1 MVADVDADLEGQAE
15 TGSVEVEERNLLART
30 TVAARRRRVAVGLP
44 GLKGLH
50 ALVRVVD
57 DLRDHGVD
65 PRRILAVVN
74 RVGRNQRAKA
84 ELRRTFAALT
94 GDARPW
100 AGGPVFLPERRGL
113 DDLHRDGARL
123 PGSLTGPLV
132 GRGRAR
138 SSTAPGP
145 RRART
150 GMEPTPVTPGIA
162 RVVGRR
168 GGRVTSHPTAP

>member
-1 MVADVDADLEGQAE
+1 MVI
-15 TGSVEVEERNLLART
+15 
-30 TVAARRRRVAVGLP
+30 AVGLP

-65 PRRILAVVN
+65 PRRTLAVIN

-94 GDARPW
+94 GEHDR
-100 AGGPVFLPERRGL
+100 GPGLVFLPERRGL

-123 PGSLTGPLV
+123 PGSLSGPMV
-132 GRGRAR
+132 GAVRAILDR
-138 SSTAPGP
+138 AGAAPVPAGI
-145 RRART
+145 
-150 GMEPTPVTPGIA
+150 EPTPVTPGS
-162 RVVGRR
+162 VGSWIDEEA
-168 GGRVTSHPTAP
+168 G